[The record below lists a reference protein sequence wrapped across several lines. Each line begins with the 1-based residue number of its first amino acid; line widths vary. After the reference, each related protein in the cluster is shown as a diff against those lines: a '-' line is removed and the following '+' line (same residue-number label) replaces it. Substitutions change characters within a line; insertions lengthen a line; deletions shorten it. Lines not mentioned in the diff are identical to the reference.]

1 MQYQYYVVRASTP
14 RAVVRQFRY
23 RIYLFA
29 RGGLASLLAASAHPP
44 PPRSLFLAR
53 GQHAFCSSSSSPRG
67 VSFRERQTNHT
78 SHCCC
83 WVRIESRGVYLL
95 IHAASC
101 RSVPIPLFVVS
112 CESVPFRPDWFDYSS
127 IVHSTAHTLHK
138 PPRLR
143 VPDTLLARARYPTR
157 HIVTSPGNQS
167 EGEGG
172 QGRSSVVALALAPF
186 LFLGQREE
194 VSPLLKNNNH
204 QSKVVPS
211 SAVQ

>member
-1 MQYQYYVVRASTP
+1 MHGTWHMLYERIINTRSINAPP
-14 RAVVRQFRY
+14 RAVVRPAVPLPHLFVCSRRPCFASGGFRSSTPSSLVVP
-23 RIYLFA
+23 RPWAARVLFFV
-29 RGGLASLLAASAHPP
+29 
-44 PPRSLFLAR
+44 FLAE
-53 GQHAFCSSSSSPRG
+53 GGIFPGAAD
-67 VSFRERQTNHT
+67 HT

-143 VPDTLLARARYPTR
+143 VPDTTHR
-157 HIVTSPGNQS
+157 HISGQKAE
-167 EGEGG
+167 EGRPLVGG
-172 QGRSSVVALALAPF
+172 RFGFGTLFCFSDRERSRSII
-186 LFLGQREE
+186 E
-194 VSPLLKNNNH
+194 K
-204 QSKVVPS
+204 
-211 SAVQ
+211 